1 MKILRAQ
8 DYRRMPWKNGK
19 GETVEIT
26 VFPAGAS
33 VADFGWRVSMAPV
46 VSDGAFSAFE
56 EIDRT
61 LSILTG
67 EGMVLS
73 VEGMAPE
80 VMGAAS
86 APFSFPGDAA
96 THAVLTQGRITDLN
110 VMTRRGR
117 FSHRVRRVETG
128 GGIALS
134 RDATV
139 TMIVVTGDA
148 SVAGLAL
155 RPLDA
160 VLLEEQEAA
169 VSVASYRPCFVIE
182 IIETAGPD

>member
-1 MKILRAQ
+1 MKILRAA

-46 VSDGAFSAFE
+46 VADGAFSNFE

-67 EGMVLS
+67 EGMALS
-73 VEGMAPE
+73 VEGIAG
-80 VMGAAS
+80 VVLGTAS

-96 THAVLTQGRITDLN
+96 THAVLTQGPITDLN

-117 FSHRVRRVETG
+117 FSHRVKRLETAG
-128 GGIALS
+128 EVAIAA
-134 RDATV
+134 DAAV
-139 TMIVVTGDA
+139 TMIVVTGEA
-148 SVAGLAL
+148 SVAGMAL
-155 RPLDA
+155 GPLDT

-169 VSVASYRPCFVIE
+169 VSVASDKACFVIE
-182 IIETAGPD
+182 IIASA

>member
-26 VFPAGAS
+26 VFPAAAS

-46 VSDGAFSAFE
+46 VADGAFSTFE

-67 EGMVLS
+67 EGMALS
-73 VEGMAPE
+73 VEGMAR
-80 VMGAAS
+80 VVLGTAS

-96 THAVLTQGRITDLN
+96 TDAVLTEGPITDLN

-117 FSHRVRRVETG
+117 FSHRVRREATG
-128 GGIALS
+128 GEITLS
-134 RDATV
+134 RDAAV
-139 TMIVVTGDA
+139 TMIVVTGEA
-148 SVAGLAL
+148 SVAGMAL
-155 RPLDA
+155 GPLDA
-160 VLLEEQEAA
+160 VLLDEQEAA
-169 VSVASYRPCFVIE
+169 VSVASDKACFVIE
-182 IIETAGPD
+182 IIASA